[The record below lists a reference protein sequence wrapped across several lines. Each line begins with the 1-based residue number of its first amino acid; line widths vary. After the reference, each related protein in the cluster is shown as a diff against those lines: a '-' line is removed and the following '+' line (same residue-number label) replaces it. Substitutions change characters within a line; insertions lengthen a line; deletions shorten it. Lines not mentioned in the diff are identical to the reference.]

1 MESVYANQ
9 GGPPV
14 KDLKKPLCV
23 ANRLR
28 LSSSFLFCSVAV
40 LSVGALSLAGCRG
53 THSGFDNGSEYKD
66 SSGTVHIS
74 KMGGDIDV
82 EDAPQGADLNTMGGT
97 IRLRNVDS
105 VAKVKTMGGNIE
117 IDTAGGPVD
126 TTTMGGNIRVLAAGD
141 SVHATS
147 MGGNVN
153 VRIVPSSAKA
163 RNIDLSTM
171 GGEVELIVPKGF
183 PMDIDIKLAYTKES
197 WHKPN
202 ITEPFGLAHSE
213 SSDWDYS
220 NGSPRKYIYA
230 KGRVGTGGNRV
241 VINAIGGDVT
251 IVQE

>member
-1 MESVYANQ
+1 VEEY
-9 GGPPV
+9 PV
-14 KDLKKPLCV
+14 KDLEIV
-23 ANRLR
+23 QHTASQFRLR
-28 LSSSFLFCSVAV
+28 SSFLLCSVAALAV
-40 LSVGALSLAGCRG
+40 AGLSLAGCRG
-53 THSGFDNGSEYKD
+53 THSGFGNGNEYKD
-66 SSGTVHIS
+66 ASGTVHIS

-82 EDAPQGADLNTMGGT
+82 EDAPQGADLNTMGGA

-126 TTTMGGNIRVLAAGD
+126 ATTMGGNIRVLAAGD

-153 VRIVPSSAKA
+153 VRVVVSDAKG

-183 PMDIDIKLAYTKES
+183 PMDVDIKLAYTKGS
-197 WHKPN
+197 WHKPT

-213 SSDWDYS
+213 SSDWEY
-220 NGSPRKYIYA
+220 GHGAPRKYIYA
-230 KGRVGTGGNRV
+230 KGRVGTGENHVTISG
-241 VINAIGGDVT
+241 IGGNVT